1 MELLILIGVVSSLIL
16 LYVGT
21 MFLNEKVAI
30 PESCR
35 EAYLEAQTCE
45 SCASRGGSQSC
56 NFNDTLEFLKEVK
69 L

>member
-1 MELLILIGVVSSLIL
+1 MELLILIGIVSGFIL
-16 LYVGT
+16 LYIGT
-21 MFLNEKVAI
+21 MYLNDKVKV
-30 PESCR
+30 PESCK

-45 SCASRGGSQSC
+45 SCAHGDGPKSC